1 MDVHDSGPYRV
12 DGAGRALAPGMAF
25 TVEPGIYVAPEKT
38 TLALAKVPFDLDAE
52 RDLAYVEGATE
63 AKRIIDERRANAE
76 TISHVVPPEY
86 LGIGVRIED
95 DLLVTEGGC
104 ENLTRGVPVDP
115 DEIEALWN
123 TTATV
128 PVPPIG

>member
-1 MDVHDSGPYRV
+1 MV
-12 DGAGRALAPGMAF
+12 F

-38 TLALAKVPFDLDAE
+38 SLALANVPFDLDAE
-52 RDLAYVEGATE
+52 RDLAYVEGAAE

-95 DLLVTEGGC
+95 DLLVTESGC
-104 ENLTRGVPVDP
+104 ENLTRDVPVDP

-123 TTATV
+123 TAATV